1 MNGLSTNAQTLQN
14 LWGGFMSSLNL
25 CRHFSFIQA
34 NSYSTNAAGY
44 KHAAIPNWSCGSDK
58 CLFSAVGQTQPLR
71 LENRFIHFDLPVGNV
86 IVTSIVPTTFQR
98 VLSFTDEINEL
109 ARGRRGSRQAT
120 SPPLHLFNIKK
131 YFNKNTELKNNKT
144 AFSVLWSATAHQR
157 IRSYCN
163 TITDNHLSRWPS
175 HVFQHLAIKGK
186 RVLIVFLQKKQSYYF
201 SSLNG
206 VKPNWSGGDKS
217 VSSQSAVRS
226 RYAWMFEHYQV
237 STVLLEITVN
247 QRDKGIIDELKADNG
262 LSKGSLLILKRL
274 MSLLRV
280 ANLKTRGITTTPSL
294 YHNAER
300 LFT

>member
-44 KHAAIPNWSCGSDK
+44 KHAAIPNWSC
-58 CLFSAVGQTQPLR
+58 
-71 LENRFIHFDLPVGNV
+71 
-86 IVTSIVPTTFQR
+86 
-98 VLSFTDEINEL
+98 
-109 ARGRRGSRQAT
+109 
-120 SPPLHLFNIKK
+120 
-131 YFNKNTELKNNKT
+131 
-144 AFSVLWSATAHQR
+144 
-157 IRSYCN
+157 
-163 TITDNHLSRWPS
+163 
-175 HVFQHLAIKGK
+175 
-186 RVLIVFLQKKQSYYF
+186 
-201 SSLNG
+201 
-206 VKPNWSGGDKS
+206 GDKS